1 MIVVSQ
7 QLFKTATPSGQ
18 YDAKDLNL
26 NLSSWGIKTAT
37 LSGQYIE

>member
-7 QLFKTATPSGQ
+7 QLKTATPSGQ